1 MVNIAIVDD
10 DEKMCELVKKEVDNT
25 LNDEYEFRTHIFG
38 NAEILLKSLHTFY
51 DILLLDIDMPGIN
64 GIETSKVLQMNNL
77 KTIIIFITS
86 KSEYMPEAFGLNIF
100 GFIEKKNL
108 KANLPTMLMKCM
120 KFIEGRVN
128 LTFKTKEGF
137 VKILTDDIIYAEVSN
152 RKVILHT
159 QLGEYAVNLSNLSDF
174 YHMVDKQDFIYI
186 NRGVII
192 NLYHLVSIAN
202 KEAKLKGIKESIQI
216 SKEKEVKEAL
226 LNYISKRGII

>member
-159 QLGEYAVNLSNLSDF
+159 QLG
-174 YHMVDKQDFIYI
+174 
-186 NRGVII
+186 
-192 NLYHLVSIAN
+192 
-202 KEAKLKGIKESIQI
+202 
-216 SKEKEVKEAL
+216 
-226 LNYISKRGII
+226 